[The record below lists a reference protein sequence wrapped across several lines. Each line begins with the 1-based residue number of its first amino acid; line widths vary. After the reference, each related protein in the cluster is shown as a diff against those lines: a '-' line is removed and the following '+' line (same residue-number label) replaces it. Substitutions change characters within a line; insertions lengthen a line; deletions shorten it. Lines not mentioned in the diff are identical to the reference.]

1 MTSKEIRAM
10 NFNATWN
17 QYFDLLQEIAAR
29 MAERDE
35 RTPAPEATETPTER
49 DLFCVWWDKNAS
61 DSEGMKNLDLYT
73 AQQTFHAGWNAA
85 KGEVPAAPEAAVTAI
100 TDAQWDALCRDIQD
114 RRGLKWEWNKIDDD
128 VKLGIRR
135 AWSAILSNV
144 PAPETAGAAPPS
156 DAVTRDVVMKACLA
170 YRAAQNGFPG
180 DYQMTAALHTF
191 AEALRDE
198 ARREL
203 VLRNYVQHGT
213 VAAIAPD
220 LFDKVLAQAISNLL
234 PEVKP

>member
-61 DSEGMKNLDLYT
+61 DSEGVKNLDLY
-73 AQQTFHAGWNAA
+73 AARQSFHAGWNAA

-156 DAVTRDVVMKACLA
+156 DAVTRDKERKEQIAEVETGIDLLCKVWPAYYPSDSATMERIVDVEKARLA
-170 YRAAQNGFPG
+170 ELKRG
-180 DYQMTAALHTF
+180 
-191 AEALRDE
+191 LR
-198 ARREL
+198 
-203 VLRNYVQHGT
+203 
-213 VAAIAPD
+213 
-220 LFDKVLAQAISNLL
+220 
-234 PEVKP
+234 EVPRG